1 MKYTKTLQYW
11 DMDGIIYDQLD
22 DLIRFCLQQGY
33 FKISVLG
40 GGEATHLPAVSNLIH
55 TFWTWFN
62 VL

>member
-1 MKYTKTLQYW
+1 
-11 DMDGIIYDQLD
+11 MDGIIYDQLD

-55 TFWTWFN
+55 TF
-62 VL
+62 